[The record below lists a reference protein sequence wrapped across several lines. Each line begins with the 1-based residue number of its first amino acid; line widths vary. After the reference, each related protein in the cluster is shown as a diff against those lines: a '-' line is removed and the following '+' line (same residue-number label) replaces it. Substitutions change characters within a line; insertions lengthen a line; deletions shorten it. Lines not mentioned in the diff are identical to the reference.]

1 MPRGR
6 PARTGAALAAAL
18 AAALVA
24 WPSPPQ
30 ADPDGWTVTGALSGR
45 LGLLSNPR
53 FASGANTLAAQLG
66 TSLSL
71 SAVKQSA
78 TSSLGFTGAI
88 APVFIK
94 GGGNDVLGT
103 LAPSLGLSFTDAASS
118 RTTLS
123 GSLTTAFTS
132 TAFLDPLFTDLNGDG
147 IIDPGEL
154 TFVTGSAVQFRA
166 SGNLGLSWTATS
178 RDSLSLRLTG
188 RRLDYF
194 NGSTSLIPNS
204 SLSLGGGWTRA
215 LTPRLSAQFGV
226 NLGWFD
232 SEGSTTVTNPVA
244 ASTSLSLD
252 TSAGLTY
259 AVNSRLTVS
268 GNLGIAFART
278 ERDFLAGSGLPG
290 TSNFNIGATGGLGL
304 SYATAETNVT
314 LSLSQGFQP
323 SSFGSLQNT
332 TALSLGLSHQINAL
346 SAIGLNTAFQL
357 QQAVGVTNPGT
368 LTAFRVSP
376 FYSYT
381 LDANTA
387 LRLSYNLDIGNQA
400 GTQNTVSHAVFLSLT
415 RNFTLLN

>member
-6 PARTGAALAAAL
+6 PARTGAALAALL
-18 AAALVA
+18 AAVLAA

-53 FASGANTLAAQLG
+53 FATGSNALAAQLAP
-66 TSLSL
+66 SLSL
-71 SAVKQSA
+71 SAAKQSA

-88 APVFIK
+88 APVFARGSDK
-94 GGGNDVLGT
+94 DLLGT
-103 LAPSLGLSFTDAASS
+103 LAPSLGLSVTDAATS

-123 GSLTTAFTS
+123 GSLNAAFTS

-154 TFVTGSAVQFRA
+154 TLVTGSAVQFRVN
-166 SGNLGLSWTATS
+166 GTLGLNWAATS

-194 NGSTSLIPNS
+194 NGSTNLIPNTS
-204 SLSLGGGWTRA
+204 VSLGGGWTRA
-215 LTPRLSAQFGV
+215 LTPRLSAQFGA

-232 SEGSTTVTNPVA
+232 SEGSTAALNPVA
-244 ASTSLSLD
+244 ANTSLSLD
-252 TSAGLTY
+252 TSAGLTW
-259 AVNSRLTVS
+259 AVNSRLTLS
-268 GNLGIAFART
+268 GNLGVALART
-278 ERDFLAGSGLPG
+278 ERNFPAGSGLPG
-290 TSNFNIGATGGLGL
+290 TSSFNVGVTGGFSL

-332 TALSLGLSHQINAL
+332 TALSLGLSHPINAL
-346 SAIGLNTAFQL
+346 SAIGLATALQL
-357 QQAVGVTNPGT
+357 QQAVGVANPGT

-376 FYSYT
+376 YYSYM
-381 LDANTA
+381 LDADTA

-400 GTQNTVSHAVFLSLT
+400 STQTTISHAVFLSLT
-415 RNFTLLN
+415 RTFTLLH